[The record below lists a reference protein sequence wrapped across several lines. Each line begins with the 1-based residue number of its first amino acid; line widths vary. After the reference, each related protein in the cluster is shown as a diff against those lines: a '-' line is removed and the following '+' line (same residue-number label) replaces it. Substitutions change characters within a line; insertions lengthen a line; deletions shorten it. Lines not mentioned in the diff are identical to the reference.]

1 MRFDSAALSPKDA
14 YALLI
19 STIVPRPIAWVSTL
33 DRAGHSNLAPFSFF
47 TGVAS
52 RPPLLCLS
60 IGQRRVDGTMQ
71 PKDTLANI
79 QATGEFVVNI
89 PSADQAAAVNQSAAE
104 LPPGT
109 SELEA
114 LQLPTAPSVH
124 VAPPRVTSCRIQL
137 ECKLDQ
143 IVWLGQ
149 PATQAL
155 VVGQVLCFHIDDA
168 IWSDTLHGVD
178 PLALDPLSRLGGK
191 AFGTTGQAIELER
204 PDWLATG
211 FSAAVARDKAV
222 K

>member
-1 MRFDSAALSPKDA
+1 MRFDSATISPKDA

-19 STIVPRPIAWVSTL
+19 STIVPRPIAWVTTL
-33 DRAGHSNLAPFSFF
+33 DALCRSNLSPVSFF

-60 IGQRRVDGTMQ
+60 VGQRRVDGAMQ

-89 PSADQAAAVNQSAAE
+89 PSVIHAEAVNQSATE

-114 LQLPTAPSVH
+114 MQLPTLPSVYIK
-124 VAPPRVTSCRIQL
+124 PPRVASCKVQL

-143 IVWLGQ
+143 LVWLGK
-149 PATQAL
+149 PAMQAL
-155 VVGQVLCFHIDDA
+155 VIGEIVCFHVDDA
-168 IWSDTLHGVD
+168 LWSETLGGVD

-191 AFGTTGQAIELER
+191 AFGTTGQAIALER
-204 PDWLATG
+204 PDWLASG
-211 FSAAVARDKAV
+211 FSAHIARDKAS